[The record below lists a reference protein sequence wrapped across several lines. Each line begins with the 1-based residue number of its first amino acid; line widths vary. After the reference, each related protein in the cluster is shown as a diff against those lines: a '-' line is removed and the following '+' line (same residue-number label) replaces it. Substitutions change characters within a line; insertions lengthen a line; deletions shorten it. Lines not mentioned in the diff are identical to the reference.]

1 MILKVQEKNRFPD
14 YQSWEAEML
23 HRIRIVSFV
32 LLAGMLILA
41 ACGTPT
47 VAPLTVSGGEA
58 AGEGEGAEAPL
69 VTYTDAAQGFSIAYP
84 QPWTQDTTVTDG
96 VKFTGGDDSMTLA
109 FVTPSD
115 GADAMTYAKADA
127 TNLPTTFTDF
137 KQVGLAASTEVKD
150 AIVLGFE
157 ASGTS
162 TVTGK
167 AYTARGDRYY
177 MPLSDGR
184 IAVLTV
190 IGPTNHYDRE
200 GVRDIAL
207 TFRLHS

>member
-1 MILKVQEKNRFPD
+1 MLQRMKN
-14 YQSWEAEML
+14 L
-23 HRIRIVSFV
+23 SFV
-32 LLAGMLILA
+32 LLVVMAVLA
-41 ACGTPT
+41 ACGAPT
-47 VAPLTVSGGEA
+47 AAPGGEA

-69 VTYTDAAQGFSIAYP
+69 VTYTDAVQGFSIGYP
-84 QPWTQDTTVTDG
+84 QPWTQDTTVTAG
-96 VKFTGGDDSMTLA
+96 LKFTGGDDSMTLE
-109 FVTPSD
+109 FVTPPTGGD
-115 GADAMTYAKADA
+115 VMAYAKNDA
-127 TNLPTTFTDF
+127 TNLPATFADF

-167 AYTARGDRYY
+167 TYTARGDRYY

-184 IAVLTV
+184 IAILTV
-190 IGPTNHYDRE
+190 VGPTNHYDRE

-207 TFRLHS
+207 TFKLHQ